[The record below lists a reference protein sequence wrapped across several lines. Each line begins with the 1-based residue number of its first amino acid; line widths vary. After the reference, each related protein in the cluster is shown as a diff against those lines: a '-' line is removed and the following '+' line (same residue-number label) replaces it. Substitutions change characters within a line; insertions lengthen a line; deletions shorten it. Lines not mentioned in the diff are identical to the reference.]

1 VRKTTTW
8 VAVCLILPTTAWA
21 QPSSDEP
28 PDVAALS
35 GEYKI
40 GIEDVLSVSVWGEP
54 DLKMTVRV
62 RPDGNITFPLVNDI
76 EVEGLTPEVVRAR
89 LTERLAEFIK
99 QPNVTVIVEE
109 INSYKVYVVGKVGI
123 QGVYQFY
130 RPTRL
135 LQAIAQAGGFGDF
148 AKQHVTV
155 LRDKGFIETRIN
167 VNVKRLVEGDRAQE
181 NLFLLPGDTVVVD

>member
-1 VRKTTTW
+1 MRKTTTW
-8 VAVCLILPTTAWA
+8 VAVCLILTTTVWA
-21 QPSSDEP
+21 QPSSDDP

-40 GIEDVLSVSVWGEP
+40 GIEDVLGVSVWGEP
-54 DLKMTVRV
+54 DLNKQVRV

-76 EVEGLTPEVVRAR
+76 EVAGLTPEVVRAR
-89 LTERLAEFIK
+89 LTERLSEFIN

-109 INSYKVYVVGKVGI
+109 INSYKVYVLGKVGA

>member
-8 VAVCLILPTTAWA
+8 VAVCLILTTTAWA

>member
-1 VRKTTTW
+1 MRKTTTW
-8 VAVCLILPTTAWA
+8 VAVCLILTTAAWA
-21 QPSSDEP
+21 QPSDEP

-35 GEYKI
+35 AEYKI
-40 GIEDVLSVSVWGEP
+40 GIEDVLGVSVWGEP

-62 RPDGNITFPLVNDI
+62 RPDGAITFPLVNDI
-76 EVEGLTPEVVRAR
+76 QVEGLTPEVVRAR
-89 LTERLAEFIK
+89 LTERLSEFIN

-109 INSYKVYVVGKVGI
+109 INSYKVYVVGRVGA

-135 LQAIAQAGGFGDF
+135 LQAIAQAGGFADF
-148 AKQHVTV
+148 AKQQVTV
-155 LRDKGFIETRIN
+155 LRDKGYIETRIN
-167 VNVKRLVEGDRAQE
+167 VNVKRMVEGDRSQE

>member
-1 VRKTTTW
+1 
-8 VAVCLILPTTAWA
+8 
-21 QPSSDEP
+21 
-28 PDVAALS
+28 
-35 GEYKI
+35 
-40 GIEDVLSVSVWGEP
+40 
-54 DLKMTVRV
+54 MTVRV